1 MVFIA
6 RIRALNAF
14 RLRTPF
20 CIPAGSKRFV
30 SLRPY
35 QEECIDKCVKSINQ
49 GQRRIGVSLATGG
62 GKTVIFSNLIDRLR
76 RQSDQD
82 RYRTLILVHRR
93 ELALQAC
100 KVLKTFFPHYN
111 VQVEMGR
118 LHCDI
123 ESADVIV
130 ASLQSL
136 TRRLDNYNP
145 NDIDLLIIDEAHH
158 AAANSYIKV
167 LKHFEADS
175 SDTRIPVIG
184 FSATFERADSKALS
198 SVMDEIVYH
207 RGIIEMIDDKW
218 LCEGRFTTV
227 DVRLDLKEVSSTSGD
242 FNIDGL
248 SRVVNTREINNV
260 VLHTYLQKRKE
271 HHLKSTLLFGCD
283 IKHIEDM
290 QELFQKHNINAQ
302 YVTGKTRQSERDTIV
317 EDFKLGKIEVLMN
330 CGIFTEGTDIPN
342 VDSIFLCRPTRSR
355 SLLVQMIGRGL
366 RLHHSKNFCHIV
378 DFVDASNVG
387 VVSFPT
393 LAGIDT
399 NEVHL
404 DEVTIQELKQ
414 MKEDFILREEE
425 RKLQQQKDQDNERL
439 IHQKFKELLEQCSA
453 FDLTL
458 TTFDD
463 FQSFHKQTAL
473 ASNENAPV
481 YDSELGKEMKFIKDS
496 PYPWVRF
503 ARDGWAMPLDQTH
516 HLRIYKEV
524 GKNGGPATYSVK
536 LYTELPYSVRQEL
549 GMRFK
554 SHNVKKSHDLG
565 IATAVVDKITEDL
578 KTGPSTSVKNFRKY
592 APWRLTP
599 ATSKQRALVDAKIS
613 KMLSKDDSKSSSS
626 LSRTQ
631 VDRYLAG
638 LTKGEASNLL
648 FACGI
653 APIYP
658 LKALCK
664 ALPYKFS

>member
-1 MVFIA
+1 MVLIA
-6 RIRALNAF
+6 KIRAVNASPLRIPF
-14 RLRTPF
+14 LVTAGAKRL
-20 CIPAGSKRFV
+20 I

-35 QEECIDKCVKSINQ
+35 QEECIEKCVQSINQ
-49 GQRRIGVSLATGG
+49 GQKRIGVSLATGG
-62 GKTVIFSNLIDRLR
+62 GKTVVFANLVDRLR
-76 RQSDQD
+76 LLSGRGQH
-82 RYRTLILVHRR
+82 RTLILVHRR

-100 KVLKTFFPHYN
+100 KVLKTFFPQYN

-123 ESADVIV
+123 ESANVIV

-136 TRRLDNYNP
+136 VRRLDNYSP
-145 NDIDLLIIDEAHH
+145 NDIDLLVIDEAHH

-167 LKHFEADS
+167 LKHFGADTS
-175 SDTRIPVIG
+175 KTRIPVIG

-198 SVMDEIVYH
+198 SVIDEIVYH

-227 DVRLDLKEVSSTSGD
+227 DVRLDLAGVSSTAGD

-260 VLHTYLQKRKE
+260 VLHTYLQKKE
-271 HHLKSTLLFGCD
+271 EHNLRSTLLFGCD
-283 IKHIEDM
+283 IKHIRDL
-290 QELFQKHNINAQ
+290 QALFQNHNINAQ
-302 YVTGKTRQSERDTIV
+302 FVTGKTRQSERDAIV
-317 EDFKLGKIEVLMN
+317 EEFKLGKIEVLMN
-330 CGIFTEGTDIPN
+330 CGIFTEGTDLPN
-342 VDSIFLCRPTRSR
+342 ADSIFLCRPTRSR

-366 RLHHSKNFCHIV
+366 RLHHSKDFCHIV

-399 NEVHL
+399 TDVRL

-414 MKEDFILREEE
+414 MKEDMVLREEE
-425 RKLQQQKDQDNERL
+425 VKVQQQKDRDNEQL
-439 IHQKFKELLEQCSA
+439 AHQKFKELLERCSA

-458 TTFDD
+458 TTFED
-463 FQSFHKQTAL
+463 FQSFHKQTIL
-473 ASNENAPV
+473 ASNGVASA
-481 YDSELGKEMKFIKDS
+481 YSSEVGKEMKYLKDS

-503 ARDGWAMPLDQTH
+503 ARDGWAMPLDQGH
-516 HLRIYKEV
+516 HIRIYKET
-524 GKNGGPATYSVK
+524 GKNDAPSTYAMK
-536 LYTELPYSVRQEL
+536 LYTELPYTVRQEL

-554 SHNVKKSHDLG
+554 SHNVKKSDDLG
-565 IATAVVDKITEDL
+565 VITAVVDNVIKDL
-578 KTGPSTSVKNFRKY
+578 KSGPAASVKSFRKY
-592 APWRLTP
+592 APWRLTS
-599 ATSKQRALVDAKIS
+599 ATSKQRALVDAKIR
-613 KMLSKDDSKSSSS
+613 KVLSKTESKSASS
-626 LSRTQ
+626 LSPAQ
-631 VDRYLAG
+631 VDKYLAG

-648 FACGI
+648 FACSI

-664 ALPYKFS
+664 ALVYKFT